1 MRTSNNDGSASN
13 DCCCDKFNCSVSD
26 YDCSV
31 SDYDCSVS
39 DYDCSVSDNN
49 DCCPDY
55 YYNDNYNND
64 NYNNDACASCLPGGS
79 DGAWWRHS
87 VL

>member
-26 YDCSV
+26 N
-31 SDYDCSVS
+31 
-39 DYDCSVSDNN
+39 DCSVSDNDCSVSDN
-49 DCCPDY
+49 DDNNDNDNY
-55 YYNDNYNND
+55 YYNYYNND
-64 NYNNDACASCLPGGS
+64 DACAWCLPGGS
-79 DGAWWRHS
+79 DGSWWRHS

>member
-1 MRTSNNDGSASN
+1 VRTSDNDG
-13 DCCCDKFNCSVSD
+13 SVSD

-31 SDYDCSVS
+31 SDNNDCCP
-39 DYDCSVSDNN
+39 DNYNDCSVSDNN

-64 NYNNDACASCLPGGS
+64 ACASRLPGGWCRS
-79 DGAWWRHS
+79 
-87 VL
+87 